1 MRYFFE
7 TFIMLFVMQQLA
19 NKSWSVAVDCTCG
32 GLLDAFIVSC
42 HKDLQLL
49 RECRYIDKH
58 PMFSQMK
65 RVKIY
70 WWIRQSGDAAG
81 SLRHWIPPDRGTI
94 KLNLDASFFAQT
106 WRSYIGAIAGDFFW
120 CFFYLSKSIDKCSS
134 VEEAEAQ
141 AMLDGLTAL
150 TIMYNNVC
158 FPTSCDIKTSSS
170 SVLVQV
176 RAAEP
181 VYHRPCPWCVCART
195 KENILKIAD
204 IPAELHWAV
213 KSDCKQGS

>member
-1 MRYFFE
+1 
-7 TFIMLFVMQQLA
+7 MLH
-19 NKSWSVAVDCTCG
+19 S
-32 GLLDAFIVSC
+32 
-42 HKDLQLL
+42 LL
-49 RECRYIDKH
+49 RL
-58 PMFSQMK
+58 
-65 RVKIY
+65 
-70 WWIRQSGDAAG
+70 G
-81 SLRHWIPPDRGTI
+81 
-94 KLNLDASFFAQT
+94 
-106 WRSYIGAIAGDFFW
+106 GAISGPSPGIFFW

-204 IPAELHWAV
+204 IPAELHGAV
-213 KSDCKQGS
+213 KSDCKQGSRVVSTLYLKHASDGKNY